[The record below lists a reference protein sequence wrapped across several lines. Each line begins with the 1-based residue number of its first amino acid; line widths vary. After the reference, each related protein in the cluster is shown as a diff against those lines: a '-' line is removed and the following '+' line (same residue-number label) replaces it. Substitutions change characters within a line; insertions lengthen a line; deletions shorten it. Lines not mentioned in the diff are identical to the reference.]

1 VQTGYVIVDAAA
13 DLGESTLNLLDIAQ
27 RVLLVTTASVAS
39 LRATKRFL
47 ELARKMDYP
56 DEKIMLLISGYRK
69 DDISLED
76 IERHLS
82 WAVSVAV
89 PSDSPV
95 MALALNQG
103 QPIVARDRNH
113 PISKSILK
121 LARQL
126 DASPVAAS
134 SQFGSDE
141 ATSSSTPSRSGGL
154 FQMRLKP
161 GTAAGS

>member
-1 VQTGYVIVDAAA
+1 
-13 DLGESTLNLLDIAQ
+13 
-27 RVLLVTTASVAS
+27 
-39 LRATKRFL
+39 
-47 ELARKMDYP
+47 
-56 DEKIMLLISGYRK
+56 MLLISGYRK
-69 DDISLED
+69 DDISLDD

-126 DASPVAAS
+126 DANPAAAS
-134 SQFGSDE
+134 SPLGNDE
-141 ATSSSTPSRSGGL
+141 ATSSSTSSRNSGP

-161 GTAAGS
+161 GTAASS